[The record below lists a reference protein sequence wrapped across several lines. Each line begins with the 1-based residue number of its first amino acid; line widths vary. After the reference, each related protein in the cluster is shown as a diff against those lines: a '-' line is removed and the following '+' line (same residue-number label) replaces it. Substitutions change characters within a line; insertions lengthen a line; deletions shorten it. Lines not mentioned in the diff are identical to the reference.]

1 MWKGPF
7 PWGRSVSYTGTLTIP
22 WGWQVLGG
30 ESWGLYRETEGLWF
44 KKKEQKNTQAFLEK
58 EKATGR
64 NFQLLPGSSRGTV
77 LGRAEAIWLACT
89 HTYLSTWMFS
99 PK

>member
-1 MWKGPF
+1 MN
-7 PWGRSVSYTGTLTIP
+7 
-22 WGWQVLGG
+22 LGVYI
-30 ESWGLYRETEGLWF
+30 EKLKAYGL
-44 KKKEQKNTQAFLEK
+44 KKKNTQSFLEK

-64 NFQLLPGSSRGTV
+64 NFWLLPGSSRGMV